1 MMSEAHRHY
10 IAADEPYRVDIT
22 RCWGDVAA
30 RHIHIADGFTLLA
43 MDNDNPMGLI
53 AVQWR
58 HLPPPFLPG
67 ACEGFIDIIEVR
79 PEVRRQGIA
88 TTLIERSAVRAQAYG
103 AYQLRA
109 WSSQDKTAAL
119 LMWKALGFGLCP
131 AVTVAQGLEVSGYF
145 VAKVLQVVPK
155 HSVQVRRRRLDI

>member
-1 MMSEAHRHY
+1 MMREAQRHY
-10 IAADEPYRVDIT
+10 IAAAEPHRVAIA

-30 RHIHIADGFTLLA
+30 RHMHIADGFTLLA
-43 MDNDNPMGLI
+43 MENDNPVGLI

-58 HLPPPFLPG
+58 HLSPPFSSG

-88 TTLIERSAVRAQAYG
+88 TTLIERSAARAQAYG

-109 WSSQDKTAAL
+109 WSSQDKTAVL

-131 AVTVAQGLEVSGYF
+131 AATIAHGQKVSGYF
-145 VAKVLQVVPK
+145 AAKVLQVDPK
-155 HSVQVRRRRLDI
+155 HAM